1 MLKFDY
7 NNLMS
12 EKVGDQGIKSIPEIT
27 SDIKAALATINKMQR
42 DEALR
47 VKTGTQWMALPDQEK
62 KLIDDIVATG
72 NDFAKRFKTV
82 ISLGIGGSYLG
93 NRMLQDSLKSPYYND
108 FDSVRDGRPK
118 VYFSGNNVD
127 PESLKLLLDNL
138 DPKTTGVV
146 VISKSGTTTET
157 KAAFENVK
165 EWLRKAGVK
174 DLKNRIIA
182 VTDKAKGT
190 LREEANQNGYK
201 SFIVPDG
208 VGGRFSVLCPVGLVT
223 AAIAGI
229 NIKELLRGA
238 GDMNKA
244 SQSTDL
250 IKNAPLLYAVLHTIL
265 YKEKNKAISI
275 LMPFNDSLKMFA
287 DWYVQLLAE
296 SLGKKLS
303 KDGKVVNV
311 GRTPIPSVGTTDLH
325 STQQNNVE
333 GEYNKVIT
341 FLKVEKPRRDI
352 SVPKASADFLVDKPL
367 SLLINTAEEGTEWAL
382 VNEKRPSCTIV
393 VPEVNE
399 YYIGQLIYFF
409 EMATAYEGELLNVN
423 TYDQPGVESYKKYMF
438 AMLGKPGFEGKA
450 SKLVKDKKYII

>member
-7 NNLMS
+7 NNLMT
-12 EKVGDQGIKSIPEIT
+12 EKVSEHGIKAVSDAPEI
-27 SDIKAALATINKMQR
+27 AQALNTINNMR
-42 DEALR
+42 DDEAAR
-47 VKTGTQWMALPDQEK
+47 IKICTQWLALPKQDK
-62 KLIDDIVATG
+62 KLIDDIITAG

-93 NRMLQDSLKSPYYND
+93 NRMLQDSIKSPYYND
-108 FDSVRDGRPK
+108 FESVRGGRPK
-118 VYFSGNNVD
+118 IYFSGNNVD

-138 DPKTTGVV
+138 NAKETGVV

-157 KAAFENVK
+157 KAAFESVK
-165 EWLRKAGVK
+165 QWFRDNGIKNLK
-174 DLKNRIIA
+174 DRVIA

-190 LREEANQNGYK
+190 LRAEANKNGYK

-208 VGGRFSVLCPVGLVT
+208 VGGRFSVLSPVGLVT

-238 GDMNKA
+238 AEMDDVAQN
-244 SQSTDL
+244 SDL
-250 IKNAPLLYAVLHTIL
+250 TKNAPLLYAVLHTML
-265 YKEKNKAISI
+265 YKEKGKAITI
-275 LMPFNDSLKMFA
+275 LMPFNDSLKTFA

-296 SLGKKLS
+296 SLGKKFG

-341 FLKVEKPRRDI
+341 FLKVEKSRRDVK
-352 SVPKASADFLVDKPL
+352 VPKASGDFLIGKPL

-382 VNEKRPSCTIV
+382 VNEKRPNCTII
-393 VPEVNE
+393 VPEVSE

-409 EMATAYEGELLNVN
+409 EMATAFEGELLGVN

-450 SKLVKDKKYII
+450 EKLAKDSKYII